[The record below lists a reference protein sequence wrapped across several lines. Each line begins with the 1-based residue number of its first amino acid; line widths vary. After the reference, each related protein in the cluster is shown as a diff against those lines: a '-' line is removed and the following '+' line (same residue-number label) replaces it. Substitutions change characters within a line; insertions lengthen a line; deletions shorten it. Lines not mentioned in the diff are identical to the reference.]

1 MAVTS
6 AVGDLVAS
14 IYELF
19 ASFVGAIVSLVQGLF
34 NMIAGFVGGLVHLVR
49 DVFAGVFRAVGG
61 LGNFVF
67 GGFSFFILPLPPLP
81 FSRSL
86 AGSSSRWSVLFAG
99 CLVAGLRT
107 MV

>member
-67 GGFSFFILPLPPLP
+67 GNMLVIGVVGVVAYL
-81 FSRSL
+81 
-86 AGSSSRWSVLFAG
+86 VLQASKQG
-99 CLVAGLRT
+99 KIQAKKN
-107 MV
+107 